1 MSAGAVPV
9 TRGCGR
15 RKSGAAYWE
24 CGMSPDGRPIEEFLI
39 DAPTLIPPG
48 LAVAPRGVSLITV
61 GGVTH
66 VVDWIGAAHYPNVL
80 DFVAEVARFGLSRRL
95 PSSLDFA
102 RLTPA
107 SRILLVHARARVE
120 NASVYGPFACPKN
133 LHAPGSNACI
143 GVWWE
148 DVEGGAPTPGS
159 SAPRVVRRA
168 LPSVSYTARERPAGI
183 TARYAP
189 GFFASFPAS
198 RLAVV
203 KGGHE
208 KTLVAVLKSSLPV
221 ADVDE

>member
-15 RKSGAAYWE
+15 RTSGAAYWE

-133 LHAPGSNACI
+133 LHAPGSDACI
-143 GVWWE
+143 G
-148 DVEGGAPTPGS
+148 GSGPRGARHAMRPAS
-159 SAPRVVRRA
+159 SP
-168 LPSVSYTARERPAGI
+168 PSRPAGW
-183 TARYAP
+183 P
-189 GFFASFPAS
+189 W
-198 RLAVV
+198 L
-203 KGGHE
+203 KGGMRRRWSPCSRAACPWRTSTSRAESE
-208 KTLVAVLKSSLPV
+208 KGERTPWSHAQHR
-221 ADVDE
+221 